1 MGDRIVTHD
10 KQRPATTPAEA
21 RNARYLEWRKAGFG
35 NDEAWRRADMHDHQT
50 TDTLPSTMHDHR
62 PAAEVCRE
70 RGWRVGQRLVGD
82 EGHGP
87 TVIEITVVGEA
98 TILAKTISHNGE
110 PAAYSREGGWALW
123 CRDWRPA

>member
-1 MGDRIVTHD
+1 MTDDI
-10 KQRPATTPAEA
+10 PAPASGA
-21 RNARYLEWRKAGFG
+21 LPDVLPRVAPSAPRAGSG
-35 NDEAWRRADMHDHQT
+35 QQT

-62 PAAEVCRE
+62 PAAEVCRA

-87 TVIEITVVGEA
+87 TVIEITAVGEA